1 MAHELPGTALR
12 GPQLVVMAAG
22 MGSRFGGPKQLE
34 RLGPAGETIPE
45 YSAFDAMR
53 HGFAEIV
60 FIVRE
65 EIEEAFR
72 STVGRNVE
80 PRIAT
85 RYVRQSLDDLPPGF
99 EPPRDRDKPWG
110 TAHAL
115 WSCRNVL
122 DRPFAVINADD
133 FYGEGAFRALGEFLS
148 RPAVASGR
156 YCMVGY
162 RLDETLSPHGEV
174 SRGVC
179 ATSPNGMLEGIVETS
194 GIRRDAGGITCGLP
208 EGGRRELAPDNV
220 VSMNVWGFTA
230 DLLGHLDSAFVSF
243 LEKNASDRSAECYL
257 PEVVGQLLRA
267 DRTSVQVLR
276 ADTRWFGLTNR
287 QDLAD
292 AKGVIAELVAAGAYP
307 DALWGHSDGG

>member
-1 MAHELPGTALR
+1 MANDRPGPR

-34 RLGPAGETIPE
+34 PLGPSGETIPE
-45 YSAFDAMR
+45 YSAFDALR
-53 HGFAEIV
+53 HGFSEIV

-72 STVGRNVE
+72 SIVGRNVE

-85 RYVRQSLDDLPPGF
+85 KYALQSLNDLPPGYA
-99 EPPRDRDKPWG
+99 PAQDRDRPWG

-115 WSCRNVL
+115 WSCRNLL

-133 FYGEGAFRALGEFLS
+133 FYGEGAFRALGGFLS
-148 RPAVASGR
+148 RSEAAAGR
-156 YCMVGY
+156 HCMVGY

-179 ATSPNGMLEGIVETS
+179 STSPDGMLKSIVETS
-194 GIRRDAGGITCGLP
+194 GIRRDPEGITCARPG
-208 EGGRRELAPDNV
+208 GGRGELAADSV
-220 VSMNVWGFTA
+220 VSMNVWGFA
-230 DLLGHLDSAFVSF
+230 PDLLGNLDSALVSF
-243 LEKNASDRSAECYL
+243 LAENASDRSAECYL
-257 PEVVGQLLRA
+257 PEVVGQLLRT
-267 DRTSVQVLR
+267 DRASVQVLR

-292 AKGVIAELVAAGAYP
+292 AKGVIADLVAAGAYP
-307 DALWGHSDGG
+307 DALWGQSHGG

>member
-1 MAHELPGTALR
+1 MPSERVDAVPQ

-34 RLGPAGETIPE
+34 PLGPAGETIPE
-45 YSAFDAMR
+45 YSAFDALR
-53 HGFAEIV
+53 HGFSEIV

-65 EIEEAFR
+65 EIDEAFR
-72 STVGRNVE
+72 SIVGRHVE
-80 PRIAT
+80 RRIAT
-85 RYVRQSLDDLPPGF
+85 RYVRQSLDDLPPGY
-99 EPPRDRDKPWG
+99 EPPRGRDKPWG

-115 WSCRNVL
+115 WSCRDVL

-148 RPAVASGR
+148 RSATASGR

-162 RLDETLSPHGEV
+162 QLDETLSPHGEV

-179 ATSPNGMLEGIVETS
+179 ATSPDGMLEGIVETS
-194 GIRRDAGGITCGLP
+194 GIRRDTDGISCAGP
-208 EGGRRELAPDNV
+208 GGERRELAADSV
-220 VSMNVWGFTA
+220 VSMNVWGFSP
-230 DLLGHLDSAFVSF
+230 DFLGHLDSALVSF
-243 LEKNASDRSAECYL
+243 LAEHASDRSAECYL

-267 DRTSVQVLR
+267 DRASVQVLR

-287 QDLAD
+287 QDLPD

-307 DALWGHSDGG
+307 GALWGQSDGG